1 MMKKFADKYN
11 IYNLIWI
18 FIICSFVG
26 SIIEIIWCYFTMGK
40 LMSRSSLLYG
50 QFSVVWGFG
59 VVLLTVLLHNI
70 KEKKTSLIFITGS
83 LAGGTYEYLCSFL
96 GEKVFGVR
104 FWDYSHLPFQ
114 INGRI
119 NLLFCCFWGIV
130 AVIWIKKIYPF
141 LSSLIDNI
149 PMHYEKPLTWIV
161 SVFLVFDMTLSA
173 MALIRS
179 YERYQNIPPNS
190 IIEQFLDKH
199 YSDDYLQMRYQN
211 MKGK

>member
-1 MMKKFADKYN
+1 MKKFVDKYN

-59 VVLLTVLLHNI
+59 GLLLTLLLQNK
-70 KEKKTSLIFITGS
+70 KEKKVSWIFVIGS
-83 LAGGTYEYLCSFL
+83 LVGGIYEYLCSFL
-96 GEKVFGVR
+96 TEKVFGVR

-119 NLLFCCFWGIV
+119 NLLFCCFWGIA
-130 AVIWIKKIYPF
+130 AVIWIKIIYPF
-141 LSSLIDNI
+141 LLEFIDNI
-149 PMHYEKPLTWIV
+149 PMHFGKSLTWLM
-161 SVFLVFDMTLSA
+161 SVFLVFDMVLSA

-179 YERYQNIPPNS
+179 YERSQNIPPNS

-211 MKGK
+211 MIRK